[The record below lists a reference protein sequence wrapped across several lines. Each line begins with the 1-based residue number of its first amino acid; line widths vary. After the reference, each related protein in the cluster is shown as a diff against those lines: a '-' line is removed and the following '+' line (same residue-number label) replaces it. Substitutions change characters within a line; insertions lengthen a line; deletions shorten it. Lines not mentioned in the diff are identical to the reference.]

1 MSLLRIIVLFVATVI
16 SSTSIFAQT
25 SSSLTDEQRQKI
37 SNQIKTASLRAESY
51 RGTNQA
57 YDITSKIGLF
67 LVALAVAVGTWKA
80 STYKDKVPPSQL
92 MTTNAILAAITTLA
106 TGFITQFEFP
116 KRFAVY
122 ERQYHALEV
131 CELALSFPIPDPDR
145 FVTRLGTIIG
155 WGDST
160 NLTELSTAC
169 SADDK
174 GTSGAGGTK
183 STQTPPTT
191 QSVSPSASGPK

>member
-1 MSLLRIIVLFVATVI
+1 MSLLRIIVLFVLTVI
-16 SSTSIFAQT
+16 SSTSLFAQT
-25 SSSLTDEQRQKI
+25 PSSLTDEQRQKI
-37 SNQIKTASLRAESY
+37 SSQIKTASLRAEY
-51 RGTNQA
+51 NRGTNQA
-57 YDITSKIGLF
+57 YDITSKVSLF
-67 LVALAVAVGTWKA
+67 LVALAAAVGTWKA

-92 MTTNAILAAITTLA
+92 MTANAVLAAITTLA

-131 CELALSFPIPDPDR
+131 CELALSFPISDPER

-174 GTSGAGGTK
+174 STSGAAGTK
-183 STQTPPTT
+183 STQTLPTT
-191 QSVSPSASGPK
+191 PSMLPTASGPK